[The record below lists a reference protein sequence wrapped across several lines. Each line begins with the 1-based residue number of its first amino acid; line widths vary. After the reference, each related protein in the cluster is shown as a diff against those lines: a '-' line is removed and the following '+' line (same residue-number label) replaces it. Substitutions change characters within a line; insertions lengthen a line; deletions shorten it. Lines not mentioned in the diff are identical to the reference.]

1 MINEIRNTVLS
12 LLNKNNNGYLTP
24 EEFNLFAA
32 QAQLE
37 VYESYFYDLNN
48 WITKKNMRR
57 SHSGSADITRQ
68 LEEVIDTFTQFT
80 ELTSIIGSDQ
90 TFQLPE
96 DWYTTVEVLRKEVC
110 EGPPTTIIE
119 RTAERVS
126 EYKIRELL
134 RSNLTSPTS
143 TFPAYIFS
151 QQGVSLPVG
160 TGTSAYGNLGN
171 QITLYPGPSNCS
183 GPVLTCFLSYLR
195 YPLTP
200 KWTYSSIGPDGDPIY
215 NPSAADYQDFELPL
229 SDSIDI
235 TIKICEY
242 AGLSIREKEVIQ
254 FEAMQEQQQ
263 QQQES

>member
-24 EEFNLFAA
+24 EEFNLFAN

-37 VYESYFYDLNN
+37 VYESYFYDLNS
-48 WITKKNMRR
+48 WITKKNMRQ

-68 LEEVIDTFTQFT
+68 LEEVIDTFTQYV
-80 ELTSIIGSDQ
+80 ELDIIPGSEQ
-90 TFQLPE
+90 TFDLPD
-96 DWYTTVEVLRKEVC
+96 DWYTTVDVERREKC
-110 EGPPTTIIE
+110 EGPPTTTIE

-134 RSNLTSPTS
+134 RSNLTAPTP

-151 QQGVSLPVG
+151 PQGFPFTEG
-160 TGTSAYGNLGN
+160 TGTAAYGNLGN
-171 QITLYPGPSNCS
+171 QITLYPGETCDGSVIKCN
-183 GPVLTCFLSYLR
+183 LTYLR
-195 YPLTP
+195 YPLKP
-200 KWTYSSIGPDGDPIY
+200 KWTYSSIGPDGDPIF
-215 NPSAADYQDFELPL
+215 NPSALDYQDFELPL
-229 SDSIDI
+229 SDAIDI

-254 FEAMQEQQQ
+254 FEALQEQQQ
-263 QQQES
+263 QQEES